1 MAGRARRSDAR
12 LSVRRVGSPVE
23 IFYVAAVTICRR
35 PLIFSAD
42 VAGEAVQCGVGARQR
57 VSGVLQVIK
66 FRA

>member
-42 VAGEAVQCGVGARQR
+42 VAGEAVQCSVGARQ
-57 VSGVLQVIK
+57 GK
-66 FRA
+66 